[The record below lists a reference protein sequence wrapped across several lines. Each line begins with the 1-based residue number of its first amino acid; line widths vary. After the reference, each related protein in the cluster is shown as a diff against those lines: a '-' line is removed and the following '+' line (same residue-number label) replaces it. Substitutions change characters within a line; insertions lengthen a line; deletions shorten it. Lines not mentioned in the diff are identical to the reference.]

1 MRHRHEERIS
11 IHLRE
16 MKTRA
21 WGTLAADQGI
31 APIEIDRREVGPL
44 DVQIDILFSGIC
56 HSDLHQARGEW
67 GNSKFPMVPGHEI
80 VGRVTAV
87 GAKVTKLKVSELA
100 GVGCMV
106 DSCRT
111 CAPCAH
117 GDEQFCVPGPA
128 FTYNSTEMDRRT
140 PTYGG
145 YSKQVVVTEH
155 FALKIP
161 AGLELSGVAP
171 LLCAGITTYSPLRQ
185 WNCKKGD
192 RVGVVGLGGLGHMA
206 VKLAA
211 AMGAEVTM
219 LSTSR
224 SKEADATRLGATSF
238 ALTSEKSTFKTLAGK
253 FDLLIDTVSAP
264 HDLNSYLSLLRPYG
278 AMAIVGVPPKL
289 ELHPFSLINGN
300 RRLAGSSIG
309 GIRETQEM
317 LEFCAEKKIVADVE
331 VIPAEKINVAY
342 ERMVKNDVRYRFVID
357 AATM

>member
-1 MRHRHEERIS
+1 
-11 IHLRE
+11 

-21 WGTLAADQGI
+21 WAALAADKELV
-31 APIEIDRREVGPL
+31 PYEIDRRDVGPN

-56 HSDLHQARGEW
+56 HSDMHQARGEW
-67 GNSKFPMVPGHEI
+67 GASTFPMVPGHEI

-87 GAKVTKLKVSELA
+87 GANVKKLKVGELA

-111 CAPCAH
+111 CNPCGH
-117 GDEQFCVPGPA
+117 GDEQFCEKRPA
-128 FTYNSTEMDRRT
+128 FTYNGTEMDRKT

-145 YSKQVVVTEH
+145 YSKQIVVTEH

-161 AGLELSGVAP
+161 DGIELSAAAP

-238 ALTSEKSTFKTLAGK
+238 ALTTEKSTFKTLVGK
-253 FDLLIDTVSAP
+253 FDLLIDTISVT
-264 HDLNSYLSLLRPYG
+264 HDMNAYLGLLRPYG

-289 ELHPFSLINGN
+289 EVHPFSLISGN

-317 LEFCAEKKIVADVE
+317 LDFCAKHKLAADVE
-331 VIPAEKINVAY
+331 VIPAAKINNAY
-342 ERMVKNDVRYRFVID
+342 ERMLKNDVRYRFVID
-357 AATM
+357 AATI

>member
-1 MRHRHEERIS
+1 
-11 IHLRE
+11 

-21 WGTLAADQGI
+21 WATTAADQ
-31 APIEIDRREVGPL
+31 PLTPSEIDRREVGPL

-56 HSDLHQARGEW
+56 HSDIHQVRGEW

-80 VGRVTAV
+80 VGRVTQV
-87 GAKVTKLKVSELA
+87 GAKVTKLKVGDIA

-111 CAPCAH
+111 CAPCEH
-117 GDEQFCVPGPA
+117 GDEQFCQKTPA
-128 FTYNSTEMDRRT
+128 FTYNGTEMDRKT

-145 YSKQVVVTEH
+145 YSKQVVVAEAFT
-155 FALKIP
+155 LKVP
-161 AGLELSGVAP
+161 ASLDLAGAAP

-192 RVGVVGLGGLGHMA
+192 KVGVVGLGGLGHMA

-238 ALTSEKSTFKTLAGK
+238 ALTTERSTFKTLAGR

-264 HDLNSYLSLLRPYG
+264 HDLNAYLGLLRPYG
-278 AMAIVGVPPKL
+278 AMAIVGVPPKPL
-289 ELHPFSLINGN
+289 EVAAFSLINGN

-357 AATM
+357 AATI